1 MQSAYKSHQ
10 PLAWSRFQIL
20 MGSLGIIV
28 RARIWR
34 TRQSYRPHQD
44 FSHTRMCQTAQKSG
58 FVSKVSCV
66 SVTKD
71 ETVSV
76 TLFTHVFAFLFPAKG
91 GFGNIQSSACIEI
104 WVGAGG
110 LKNSWLGEMRLYWKY
125 SHISAVTADAKQWWG
140 EIRSF
145 AILSRHQSNNLLL
158 LWIFLRHT
166 FLLKS

>member
-1 MQSAYKSHQ
+1 MQSAYKSHH

-34 TRQSYRPHQD
+34 TRQSYRPHED

-76 TLFTHVFAFLFPAKG
+76 TLFTHIFALMFPAKG
-91 GFGNIQSSACIEI
+91 GFRQYSIISVHRNLSRCRGSQKLLIGWDAIILN
-104 WVGAGG
+104 
-110 LKNSWLGEMRLYWKY
+110 LGKY
-125 SHISAVTADAKQWWG
+125 SHTSAVTADAKQWWG
-140 EIRSF
+140 EIRNF
-145 AILSRHQSNNLLL
+145 AILSRHQS
-158 LWIFLRHT
+158 
-166 FLLKS
+166 

>member
-34 TRQSYRPHQD
+34 TRQSYRPRED

-76 TLFTHVFAFLFPAKG
+76 TLFTHICISVPSQG
-91 GFGNIQSSACIEI
+91 GFRQYSIISVHRNLSRCRGSQKLLIGWDAIILN
-104 WVGAGG
+104 
-110 LKNSWLGEMRLYWKY
+110 LGKY
-125 SHISAVTADAKQWWG
+125 SHTSAVTADAKQWWG
-140 EIRSF
+140 KSEILQFYRGINHKIYS
-145 AILSRHQSNNLLL
+145 
-158 LWIFLRHT
+158 
-166 FLLKS
+166 